1 MFLMNPVRV
10 SSLNNPLSMQ
20 RGLPPAQGLY
30 DPARERD
37 ACGMGFIANI
47 KGEKSHEIIL
57 KGIQILINLTHRGA
71 SGSDPDTGDGA
82 GLLIQIPHKFF
93 ARELAAQGVT
103 LPPAGEYGVG
113 MVFLPVNRTQRL
125 QCEGIFEQI
134 VKEEGLEV
142 LGWRDTPIDSNAI
155 GRLARDSQPYIQQIF
170 IGHPPGISQ
179 DALER
184 KLYQIRKRVENE
196 VAATDIRDRDFFY
209 IPSLSCRTI
218 IYKGLLLAPQI
229 ANFYKELSDPDVV
242 SALCLVHQRFS
253 TNTFPT
259 WQLAHPF
266 RYLCH
271 NGEINTVRG
280 NKNWMHA
287 REATLNSKNFDDI
300 DKIFPIVTP
309 GGSDSSSLDNV
320 VELLTLGGRELPH
333 VMAMLIPEAWDQ
345 DATMDPSKKAF
356 YEYHASLMEPWDGP
370 AAVAFTD
377 GRLIGATLDRN
388 GLRPARYLVTK
399 DGLLIMASETGVLP
413 VKPEEIKYKGRLQPG
428 KMLLANLEEGRIV
441 PDDEIKA
448 KLSGR
453 QPYAEWLE
461 KQQITMDQLPTPSRW
476 HDTDFHTVLERQRAF
491 GYTEEDLRM
500 IMTPM
505 AANGEEPVGSMGT
518 DTPLACLSDRPQP
531 LFHYFKQLFAQVT
544 NPPIDPIREEL
555 VMSLQS
561 YIGTERNIM
570 EETPEHC
577 HTLRLDHPIL
587 TNHDLEKL
595 RNVRWGE
602 FLATT
607 LPTLFDA
614 NGTEKDL
621 EEALDRLCRRAS
633 TAIEKGY
640 RLLILSD
647 RGVDHNSAPIPS
659 LLALTAVHN
668 HLVREGTRSQV
679 ALIVESGEPRE
690 VMHFCL
696 LIGYGASAIN
706 PYLAIETLEDM
717 EQKKLLPA
725 GLTFQKALTNYKKA
739 INKGLLKVFSKMGI
753 STLQSYRGAQI
764 FEAIGLNSEFVQK
777 YFTGTASKIEGVG
790 LDVIAREAK
799 MKHDFAFR
807 PNTKVNGLDIGGNYH
822 FRVNGEFHSINPDSV
837 AKLQH
842 AVQQNKYETYEEYA
856 KLIDEQNTKFC
867 TLRGLMDF
875 KWADKPLPLEDVEP
889 ATEIVKRFATGA
901 MSFGS
906 ISKEAHETLA
916 IAMNRMGGRSN
927 TGEGGEDP
935 ARFPVM
941 PNGDWKR
948 SAIKQVASGRFG
960 VTTEYLVNAEELQI
974 KVAQGAKPGE
984 GGQLPGHKIDEN
996 IARVRFAVPGV
1007 TLISPPPHH
1016 DIYSIEDLAQ
1026 LIFDLKNVNSTARIS
1041 VKLVSEV
1048 GVGTVAAGVAKA
1060 HADVILI
1067 SGDTGGTGAS
1077 PLTSLKH
1084 AGSPWELG
1092 LAETQQTLVMN
1103 DLRSRVRIQ
1112 VDGKLQTGR
1121 DVAIGA
1127 LLGAEEFGFSTAP
1140 LIAMG
1145 CIMMRKCHLNTC
1157 PVGIATQ
1164 NPELRKKFEGTPE
1177 NVINFFFF
1185 VAEQLRHI
1193 MAKLGFRRME
1203 DMIGRTERLEMRKA
1217 ISHWKAK
1224 SLSFDDIF
1232 YAPPVP
1238 QRVSRTCCIP
1248 QDHGLNEALDYR
1260 LIDHAREAIDHGTKV
1275 EFKLPIRNVHRTVGA
1290 MLSGE
1295 IAKKYG
1301 NEGLPHD
1308 TIQIEFTG
1316 SAGQS
1321 FGAFLSKGVT
1331 LRLEGDS
1338 NDYIGKGLS
1347 GGKIIVYPPKAADFQ
1362 PEENIIIGNTAFYGA
1377 TSGETYI
1384 NGRAG
1389 ERFCVRN
1396 SGATAV
1402 VEGVGDH
1409 GCEYMTKGLVLVLGT
1424 TGRNFAAGMSG
1435 GIAYVLDESGDFRST
1450 RCNKAGVD
1458 LDKIEAQEDINTIKQ
1473 LLERHH
1479 ELTGSPKARWVLEH
1493 FGTMLPY
1500 FVKVFPHEYKR
1511 VLGFTRQAETA
1522 KQPAPPKASVPQP
1535 APLQQAN
1542 AAHEHPAP
1550 KAPAPPP
1557 ATANASTHAAPT
1569 LHAAPARQAHPYSF
1583 HQKPN
1588 GPSKEV
1594 KRG

>member
-1 MFLMNPVRV
+1 MNPVRRV
-10 SSLNNPLSMQ
+10 STSALR
-20 RGLPPAQGLY
+20 RGLPEEVGLY
-30 DPARERD
+30 SPERERD
-37 ACGMGFIANI
+37 ACGLGFVANI
-47 KGEKSHEIIL
+47 AGKQSHEIIQ
-57 KGIQILINLTHRGA
+57 KGIEILINLTHRGA
-71 SGSDPDTGDGA
+71 CGCDPDTGDGA
-82 GLLIQIPHKFF
+82 GILIQIPHTFF
-93 ARELAAQGVT
+93 VRECAKLGVN
-103 LPPAGEYGVG
+103 LPERGAYGVG

-125 QCEGIFEQI
+125 QCEGIFER
-134 VKEEGLEV
+134 VVREEGLEV
-142 LGWRDTPIDSNAI
+142 LCWRDTPIDSNSI
-155 GRLARDSQPYIQQIF
+155 GRLARDSQPYIEQIF
-170 IGHPPGISQ
+170 VGQPMGQAGGLSLTPSQ
-179 DALER
+179 LER
-184 KLYQIRKRVENE
+184 KLYTIRKRVENE
-196 VAATDIRDRDFFY
+196 IAATEIRDRDFFY
-209 IPSLSCRTI
+209 IPSLSSRTI

-229 ANFYKELSDPDVV
+229 ANFYKDLLDPELV

-266 RYLCH
+266 RYICH

-280 NKNWMHA
+280 NVNWMHA
-287 REATLNSKNFDDI
+287 REATIDSKSFDDI

-309 GGSDSSSLDNV
+309 EGSDSSSLDNV
-320 VELLTLGGRELPH
+320 VELLTLAGRDLPH
-333 VMAMLIPEAWDQ
+333 VMAMLMPEAWDHDQ
-345 DATMDPSKKAF
+345 TMEAEKKAF

-388 GLRPARYLVTK
+388 GLRPARYLITK

-413 VKPEEIKYKGRLQPG
+413 VAAEEIVEKGRLQPG
-428 KMLLANLEEGRIV
+428 KMLLADLEQGRIV
-441 PDDEIKA
+441 PDHEIKGMLA
-448 KLSGR
+448 GR
-453 QPYAEWLE
+453 QPYGEWLE
-461 KQQITMDQLPTPSRW
+461 KQQITLDRLPTPVRW
-476 HDTDFHTVLERQRAF
+476 HETDFHTILERQRAF

-500 IMTPM
+500 IMLPM
-505 AANGEEPVGSMGT
+505 ASNGEEPVGSMGT

-544 NPPIDPIREEL
+544 NPPIDPIREDL
-555 VMSLQS
+555 VMSLKS
-561 YIGTERNIM
+561 YIGSERNIL

-577 HTLRLDHPIL
+577 HTLKIEHPIL
-587 TNHDLEKL
+587 TNHDLEKM

-614 NGTEKDL
+614 NGSEKDL

-633 TAIEKGY
+633 QAIEKGY

-696 LIGYGASAIN
+696 LIGYGASAVN

-717 EQKKLLPA
+717 EQRGMLPD
-725 GLTFQKALTNYKKA
+725 GLTTPKALSNYKKA

-764 FEAIGLNSEFVQK
+764 FEAIGLSRSFVNK
-777 YFTGTASKIEGVG
+777 YFTGTATRIEGVG
-790 LDVIAREAK
+790 LEVIAREAK

-807 PNTKVNGLDIGGNYH
+807 PNNKATGLDIGGNYH
-822 FRVNGEFHSINPDSV
+822 FRVNGEFHSINPLTV
-837 AKLQH
+837 EKLQH
-842 AVQQNKYETYEEYA
+842 AVKQNKYATYEEYA
-856 KLIDEQNTKFC
+856 RMIDEQNEKLC

-875 KWADKPLPLEDVEP
+875 AWAEQPLPLDEVEP
-889 ATEIVKRFATGA
+889 ASAIVKRFATGA

-906 ISKEAHETLA
+906 ISAEAHETLA
-916 IAMNRMGGRSN
+916 IAMNRLGGRSN

-935 ARFPVM
+935 IRYLPL
-941 PNGDWKR
+941 PNGDSKR

-960 VTTEYLVNAEELQI
+960 VTTEYLVNADELQI
-974 KVAQGAKPGE
+974 KIAQGAKPGE
-984 GGQLPGHKIDEN
+984 GGQLPGHKVDEN
-996 IARVRFAVPGV
+996 IAKVRFAVPGV
-1007 TLISPPPHH
+1007 SLISPPPHH

-1026 LIFDLKNVNSTARIS
+1026 LIYDLKNVNPAARIS

-1112 VDGKLQTGR
+1112 VDGKMQTGR

-1185 VAEQLRHI
+1185 IAEQVRQI
-1193 MAKLGFRRME
+1193 MAKLGFRTMDEMVGRADRLRMRE
-1203 DMIGRTERLEMRKA
+1203 GVT
-1217 ISHWKAK
+1217 HWKAK
-1224 SLSFDDIF
+1224 GLDMRGLF

-1238 QRVSRTCCIP
+1238 QRVSRRCAIA
-1248 QDHGLNEALDYR
+1248 QDHGLHEALDYE
-1260 LIDHAREAIDHGTKV
+1260 LIRVGREAIDTGKPV
-1275 EFKLPIRNVHRTVGA
+1275 QAKFEIRNVHRTVGA

-1295 IAKKYG
+1295 IAKQYG
-1301 NEGLPHD
+1301 NEGLPPG
-1308 TIQIEFTG
+1308 TIDFTFQG

-1321 FGAFLSKGVT
+1321 FGAFLARGVT
-1331 LRLEGDS
+1331 LRLVGDA

-1347 GGKIIVYPPKAADFQ
+1347 GGQIVVHPPEEAGFAAEDNIIV
-1362 PEENIIIGNTAFYGA
+1362 GNTAFYGA
-1377 TSGETYI
+1377 TSGEAFI

-1389 ERFCVRN
+1389 ERFGVRN
-1396 SGATAV
+1396 SGVTAV
-1402 VEGVGDH
+1402 IEGVGDH
-1409 GCEYMTKGLVLVLGT
+1409 GCEYMTKGLVVVLGP

-1435 GIAYVLDESGDFRST
+1435 GLAYVLDESGEFCTS
-1450 RCNKAGVD
+1450 RCNKSQVD
-1458 LDKIEAQEDINTIKQ
+1458 LDPVETAEDVQLLKA
-1473 LLERHH
+1473 LLERHV
-1479 ELTGSPKARWVLEH
+1479 ELTGSQKARRVLADL
-1493 FGTMLPY
+1493 GQYLPL

-1511 VLGFTRQAETA
+1511 VLGVPRSGGTVGGTV
-1522 KQPAPPKASVPQP
+1522 KAPPPKVVPQL
-1535 APLQQAN
+1535 APLQQAK
-1542 AAHEHPAP
+1542 AGAP
-1550 KAPAPPP
+1550 V
-1557 ATANASTHAAPT
+1557 
-1569 LHAAPARQAHPYSF
+1569 SF
-1583 HQKPN
+1583 HEIALEAKVF
-1588 GPSKEV
+1588 GTGV